1 MCNCFPNLSP
11 SLSLSLIF
19 KKISTVD
26 LFLFLLF
33 KHFTLS
39 YFLHPKS
46 LPLLQISLVFT
57 IRVSMLMTSDSE
69 VSGSHCLLL
78 QHLQDSE
85 IRFSYGFSFEP
96 LFFGLRI
103 LMMLQRQLN
112 GLLI

>member
-1 MCNCFPNLSP
+1 
-11 SLSLSLIF
+11 
-19 KKISTVD
+19 
-26 LFLFLLF
+26 
-33 KHFTLS
+33 
-39 YFLHPKS
+39 
-46 LPLLQISLVFT
+46 
-57 IRVSMLMTSDSE
+57 MTSDSE

-85 IRFSYGFSFEP
+85 IIFFYGFSFEP